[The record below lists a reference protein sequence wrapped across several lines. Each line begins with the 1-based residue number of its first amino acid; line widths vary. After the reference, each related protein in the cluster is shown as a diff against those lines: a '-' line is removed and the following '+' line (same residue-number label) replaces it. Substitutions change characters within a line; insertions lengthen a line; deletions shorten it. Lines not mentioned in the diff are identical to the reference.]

1 MAAFWFVMLLIGGAI
16 GIAITIKV
24 ISGFVKGMPQ

>member
-1 MAAFWFVMLLIGGAI
+1 MAAFWFAMLLIGGAI